1 MPIFCTLNS
10 TGLPHTQFLVFT
22 TAKRIGSV
30 AQLRPSSP
38 ICGFAIRGLMLCFFV
53 CTSLSRHNSLCPLC
67 AIHKGKLHQPSDPPP
82 RLPTEIY
89 LSKTRTMTMDS
100 SSNFSLD
107 QKFQNLSPWTQQR
120 YLFHPKLGHDFLPIT
135 MNLSNTKFHAR
146 YHIPI
151 YNFYN
156 WFGLTFDSCQMS
168 RMSNVKM

>member
-1 MPIFCTLNS
+1 MLKVKPNYQYYSAYFLYFKHYRSPSHPVSSFHNS
-10 TGLPHTQFLVFT
+10 QKNWL
-22 TAKRIGSV
+22 SCN
-30 AQLRPSSP
+30 LRPSSP

-156 WFGLTFDSCQMS
+156 FD
-168 RMSNVKM
+168 